1 MTSNITEANVHSSDD
16 MMFEHIVT
24 AVYKEQRIKRYQDN
38 PLIAAL
44 PLSRNDEAVM
54 ESLTLKPDYSPE
66 QRQWETHERF
76 HQLFGLTNFMVPME
90 THVKLARVLDSLM
103 REGYV
108 GRRPY
113 SKGHIS
119 IYQDI
124 YRRQMDGESFRQ
136 EASTITPQ
144 LSTSL
149 IGLSGMGKTTTIKRY
164 LTQIPQVIFHPE
176 LDLYQIPWLHV
187 EMTSD
192 GKSIKGLAAGILQKI
207 DSLLPDSHYYCDY
220 YGTGKVGADA
230 LMRSVARIMN
240 THLVGLLVVDETQ
253 NLANSPKGQQ
263 TVMTEL
269 VSACN
274 DLKVPILFIGTNKA
288 EKVLALDF
296 RQARRALDFGLG
308 NWNALGRLDED
319 GLPGEWVDFMTVLW
333 DFQWTSNTVPLTE
346 EMLDLFYEC
355 TQGVI
360 DLAIKLYIASQAR
373 AMVDGSETLTP
384 DLVANVYA
392 QDMKLIH
399 PMVDALKRND
409 MVALAKFED
418 IASIAVENIMEDMA
432 RRYRGKRTFAA
443 SVRPGHEDFQPR
455 LAVAGIALGLDVEDA
470 AKLAQEVERDGTA
483 KNMLDAAKQMANKV
497 TPPKRV
503 SNKKGALTKSLDYSE
518 RPKDYRRAIIAAKA
532 AGATVFEQLRN
543 LGMARPAEE
552 LVPLD

>member
-1 MTSNITEANVHSSDD
+1 MHSSDD

-76 HQLFGLTNFMVPME
+76 YQLLGLTNFMVPME
-90 THVKLARVLDSLM
+90 SHVKLARVLDSLM

-113 SKGHIS
+113 SKDHIS
-119 IYQDI
+119 IYQEI
-124 YRRQMDGESFRQ
+124 YRRQMAGETFRQ
-136 EASTITPQ
+136 EVSTITPQ

-164 LTQIPQVIFHPE
+164 LAQMPQVIFHPQ
-176 LDLYQIPWLHV
+176 LNLYQIPWIHV

-192 GKSIKGLAAGILQKI
+192 GKSIKGLASGILQKI
-207 DSLLPDSHYYCDY
+207 DSLLPDSHYYRDY

-240 THLVGLLVVDETQ
+240 THLVGLLAVDEVQ

-263 TVMTEL
+263 TVMAEL

-288 EKVLALDF
+288 EKVLGLDF
-296 RQARRALDFGLG
+296 RQARRALGFGLG

-333 DFQWTSNTVPLTE
+333 DFQWTRNIVPLME

-392 QDMKLIH
+392 KDMTLIH

-418 IASIAVENIMEDMA
+418 IASIGVENILENMA

-532 AGATVFEQLRN
+532 AGTTVFEQLTN